1 MATQPIEAPTIP
13 DAVIA
18 AGTQEPQTQP
28 ADDGRDYEAEA
39 RIMGWKPE
47 DEFQEGDKR
56 PREFRSA
63 EDFVKAADEKAGLQK
78 QTIAHKNE
86 KIAFLER
93 QVRRLMQ
100 SEQNAYAN
108 ALNDVKTQMK
118 DAVATGDLAGF
129 EALDRK
135 ADQIRQDMNVDG
147 PAHGESPADQLLA
160 FREANPWFDRAALA
174 VASETEVEARLF
186 ADRTA
191 DQWIA
196 EGRPRTIPP
205 SQFYAELAEAV
216 NERFPMLKHKGVRPK
231 PASDVAPVTTRT
243 TARSAKTGANLPPE
257 AKQTAERYVR
267 QKIPG
272 FAGKTKE
279 QAYELFAQSWKWES

>member
-13 DAVIA
+13 EAVIA
-18 AGTQEPQTQP
+18 APVEAQTTP

-47 DEFQEGDKR
+47 EEFTETDKR
-56 PREFRSA
+56 PREFKSA

-78 QTIAHKNE
+78 QTISHQKE

-100 SEQNAYAN
+100 AEQNAYGN
-108 ALNDVKTQMK
+108 ALNDIKAQMK
-118 DAVATGDLAGF
+118 EAVSTGDLEGF

-135 ADQIRQDMNVDG
+135 ADKIRQDMQAEG
-147 PAHGESPADQLLA
+147 PAHGDDPAEALLS
-160 FREANPWFDRAALA
+160 FREANPWFDKAALA
-174 VASETEVEARLF
+174 SASEVEVEARLF

-191 DQWIA
+191 DAWIA
-196 EGRPRTIPP
+196 QGRPRTMPP

-216 NERFPMLKHKGVRPK
+216 NERFPMLKHKAARPK
-231 PASDVAPVTTRT
+231 PPSDVAPVTTRT
-243 TARSAKTGANLPPE
+243 TARNARTGANLPPE
-257 AKQTAERYVR
+257 AKATAERYVR

-279 QAYELFAQSWKWES
+279 EAYNLFAQSWKWEQ